1 MEYADERKVTLARA
15 VRRRSSAEERVSLM
29 RIHELSA
36 FRDAIERSETE
47 TETNP
52 HRLLHIQAQR
62 ALDIAR
68 MAQETL
74 VQEETLAE
82 AQIAEA
88 ELRLQGMRDEAET
101 ITRKRQLAERQVD
114 LLLNEMICHG
124 LPIGENKS
132 IRPPLPPGNPRPVSE
147 PPQANLR
154 IFQPPPS
161 HDDSESGSEFESYY
175 DPSICPS
182 DIN

>member
-1 MEYADERKVTLARA
+1 MEYADERKISIARA

-29 RIHELSA
+29 RIHELST
-36 FRDAIERSETE
+36 FRDAIKRSETE
-47 TETNP
+47 TETDP
-52 HRLLHIQAQR
+52 RRLLHTQTQR

-101 ITRKRQLAERQVD
+101 ITRKRRLAEKQVD
-114 LLLNEMICHG
+114 LLLKEMAYHG
-124 LPIGENKS
+124 LPIAETKS
-132 IRPPLPPGNPRPVSE
+132 IRPPRSPRYPEHVPE
-147 PPQANLR
+147 PPQVNPL
-154 IFQPPPS
+154 IQPPPS
-161 HDDSESGSEFESYY
+161 PDDSESGSEFESYY
-175 DPSICPS
+175 DASICPS
-182 DIN
+182 DID